1 MVLSGGSRDLR
12 ARLFQSD
19 QLPVDRGLVQAD
31 DTGGPR
37 PAIVR
42 NFDRQLAVAVSA
54 LTECLDGWLS

>member
-19 QLPVDRGLVQAD
+19 QLRSTAAWVQAD

-42 NFDRQLAVAVSA
+42 NFDRQLAAPS
-54 LTECLDGWLS
+54 LP